1 MGANVDA
8 GSMTIGSPPDS
19 WVARHADDPVRAP
32 WDDNLSLIR
41 DYPSR
46 VGYIDLRVHLK
57 PVDPVGAAKVDAE
70 DLPFG
75 PALKI
80 GAMHESPQ
88 GIPEVPTGADR

>member
-46 VGYIDLRVHLK
+46 VGYIELRVHLK
-57 PVDPVGAAKVDAE
+57 PGGSRRSGQGRRGRSPVRPRAQDRRDA
-70 DLPFG
+70 
-75 PALKI
+75 
-80 GAMHESPQ
+80 
-88 GIPEVPTGADR
+88 